1 MSILSDCNS
10 QFIEMFGDPV
20 ANPMSWDVCP
30 LLSLGSCKNGMNYTA
45 KECGEE
51 IKCLG
56 VADFQERARIDSTT
70 ELSTIS
76 LNSRPPEEYLLKDD
90 DIVFVRSN
98 GNKDLV
104 GRSVLVRVGS
114 ESVTFSGFCI
124 RFRQEADFVS
134 PLYLLYLFKSES
146 VKIKLR
152 GRGANVQNLNQK
164 ILSSIAVPL
173 PPRQLQIQFDL
184 FVKQIDKSKFAVHSG
199 SNLNLSL
206 SLVTRTT
213 KTHNAQ
219 NILCRS

>member
-1 MSILSDCNS
+1 M
-10 QFIEMFGDPV
+10 

-45 KECGEE
+45 KERGEE

-56 VADFQERARIDSTT
+56 VSDFQDRARIDGAT

-76 LNSRPPEEYLLKDD
+76 LSSLPPEEYLLKDD

-114 ESVTFSGFCI
+114 ETVTFSGFCI

-146 VKIKLR
+146 VKVRLR

-164 ILSSIAVPL
+164 ILSSIAVPI
-173 PPRQLQIQFDL
+173 PPRQLQVQFEL
-184 FVKQIDKSKFAVHSG
+184 FVKQIDKSKYFTI
-199 SNLNLSL
+199 NCL
-206 SLVTRTT
+206 
-213 KTHNAQ
+213 AQ
-219 NILCRS
+219 ILKIGNP